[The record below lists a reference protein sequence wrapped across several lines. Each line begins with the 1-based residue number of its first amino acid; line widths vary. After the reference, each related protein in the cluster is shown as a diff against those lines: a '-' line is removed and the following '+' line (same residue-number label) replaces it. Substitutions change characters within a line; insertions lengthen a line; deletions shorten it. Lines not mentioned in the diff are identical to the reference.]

1 MSMRFRVVEMVVGVL
16 GALVCGLVVLGAL
29 VSDVGVG

>member
-1 MSMRFRVVEMVVGVL
+1 VVEMVVGVL

-29 VSDVGVG
+29 VADPSIG